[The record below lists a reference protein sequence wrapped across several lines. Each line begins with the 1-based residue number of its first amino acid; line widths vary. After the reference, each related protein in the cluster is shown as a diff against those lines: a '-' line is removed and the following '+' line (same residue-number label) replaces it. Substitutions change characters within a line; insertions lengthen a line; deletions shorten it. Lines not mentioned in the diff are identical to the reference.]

1 MNRKPNYS
9 SIVLFGLFLA
19 FLSFQSAFSQECTS
33 KVTIKLNNIR
43 GGVFSNETVTLKN
56 QKDGKTVSLKSNS
69 KGEAIFML
77 PCDQKYSVTISNYT
91 RTNEII
97 SPAQEGAYATRN
109 FSYEPNMAEKDAA
122 FAMSE
127 NEKSTLD
134 AAIKLLP
141 DTTYVKGSIMT
152 KPTALTNY
160 ITFTLKVT
168 DLESVPLMNET
179 VVFTGIN
186 RNKSIKGTTNTKG
199 EILVYLPKGDTYTVN
214 FKHNKDYNR
223 HEVKYSKGNG
233 TGSMNLMYLGT
244 KEIEYRKKVEAERI
258 AAEEKRLAD
267 EHKAFVDWC
276 KRLKITEEE
285 GHRRKLVESS
295 GAGSDTVV
303 LAALNRNKWSEKL
316 IVCDLTGSM
325 DPYANQ
331 LSVWYQLNYKKE
343 SNLQF
348 VFFNDGDD
356 KEDAKKVIGN
366 TGGIYYQRAKG
377 LDSLIFLMSKVRSRG
392 NGGDCPENNMEAL
405 IKGVKTAGPYKE
417 LVMIVDNNAPVKD
430 LSLLKSFNKPVH
442 IILCGSNDGQV
453 LLDYFL
459 IAWKTK
465 GSIHTIE
472 EDIYSIAN
480 MSEGESVVV
489 GGITYRIMGGEFV
502 RVTKL

>member
-1 MNRKPNYS
+1 MNKKPNYLAF
-9 SIVLFGLFLA
+9 VLFEFFLLFISYQA
-19 FLSFQSAFSQECTS
+19 SFAQDCTS

-43 GGVFSNETVTLKN
+43 GGVYVNETITLKN
-56 QKDGKTVSLKSNS
+56 LKDNTIHTLKSDA

-77 PCDQKYSVTISNYT
+77 PCDQKYTVTISNYT

-97 SPAQEGAYATRN
+97 SPAQEGSYATRN
-109 FSYEPNMAEKDAA
+109 FSYEPNMAQKDAA
-122 FAMSE
+122 FAMSGT
-127 NEKSTLD
+127 EKTALD
-134 AAIKLLP
+134 AAIQLLP
-141 DTTYVKGSIMT
+141 DTTFVKGSLMT
-152 KPTALTNY
+152 KPTALNNY
-160 ITFTLKVT
+160 ISFTLKVT
-168 DLESVPLMNET
+168 NLESVPLVNEQ
-179 VVFTGIN
+179 VIFSGIS

-214 FKHNKDYNR
+214 FKHTKDYNR
-223 HEVKYSKGNG
+223 HEVNYSKGNG

-244 KEIEYRKKVEAERI
+244 KEIEYRQKIEAERI

-267 EHKAFVDWC
+267 EHKAFVEWC
-276 KRLKITEEE
+276 KRLKISEEE
-285 GHRRKLVESS
+285 GHRRKLVEST
-295 GAGSDTVV
+295 GAGNDTVV

-356 KEDAKKVIGN
+356 KEDMKKIIGN

-377 LDSLIFLMSKVRSRG
+377 LDSLINLMSKVRSRG

-417 LVMIVDNNAPVKD
+417 LVMVVDNNAPVKD

-442 IILCGSNDGQV
+442 VILCGSDGGQV

-472 EDIYSIAN
+472 EDIYSIASK
-480 MSEGESVVV
+480 SEGESVVV